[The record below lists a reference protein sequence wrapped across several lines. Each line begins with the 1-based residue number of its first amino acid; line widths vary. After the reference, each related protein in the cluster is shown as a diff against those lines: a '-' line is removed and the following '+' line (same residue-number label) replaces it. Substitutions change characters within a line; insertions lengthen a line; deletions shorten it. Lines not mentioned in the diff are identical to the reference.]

1 MPVFFIILHFTI
13 KNEPMAYFYLFL
25 AIICEVVSTSLLK
38 ASDEFRRLIP
48 SIIVVLGYLGS
59 FYFMT
64 LSMRKL
70 TVGTVYATW
79 SGLGIV
85 LVAIAGALFYKEK
98 VDFAGI
104 VGMGLIIAG
113 VLVINLLSKT
123 HSH

>member
-1 MPVFFIILHFTI
+1 MPVLYLT
-13 KNEPMAYFYLFL
+13 KNKPMAYFYLLL
-25 AIICEVVSTSLLK
+25 AIICEVVSTSFLK

-48 SIIVVLGYLGS
+48 SIIVILGYIGA

-85 LVAIAGALFYKEK
+85 LVALVGVIFYKEK
-98 VDFAGI
+98 VDLAGMI
-104 VGMGLIIAG
+104 GMGLIIAG